1 MKARYE
7 HQGRVRSLNSER
19 SAHWSKRARDAEN
32 WREAFWARGLQLG
45 VKFGSVHIT
54 AEIIQKRPLADCG
67 NGLPSI
73 KAAID
78 GLVDARVI
86 HDDSPEYVKSITM
99 VAPRPPQPGEV
110 EALILTLE
118 EVECVSSH

>member
-1 MKARYE
+1 MKMTYQ
-7 HQGRVRSLNSER
+7 HPGRVRSINSER
-19 SAHWSKRARDAEN
+19 STHWSKRAKDAEN
-32 WREAFWARGLQLG
+32 WREAFFWLGKQAR
-45 VKFGSVHIT
+45 VKFGSVHVT

-78 GLVDARVI
+78 GLIDAAVLP
-86 HDDSPEYVKSITM
+86 DDSPEYVRSITM

-110 EALILTLE
+110 EALIITLE
-118 EVECVSSH
+118 EATCV

>member
-1 MKARYE
+1 MKAIYQHE
-7 HQGRVRSLNSER
+7 GRVRSLNAER
-19 SAHWSKRARDAEN
+19 SAHWSKRAKDAEN
-32 WREAFWARGLQLG
+32 WREAYYWLG
-45 VKFGSVHIT
+45 KQQRVKFGSVHIT

-78 GLVDARVI
+78 GLIDASVLV
-86 HDDSPEYVKSITM
+86 DDSPEYVRSITM

-110 EALILTLE
+110 ESLIITLE
-118 EVECVSSH
+118 EAECA